1 MGESGP
7 RRADLTTASAE
18 AAWARLHH
26 GLDPARVP
34 LLQPWLR
41 AVWAVA
47 RPLRAVP
54 PTAVTVLGAVLAI
67 DAVLFAADQPWVA
80 LALVAV
86 AAFCDALDGA
96 IALLTGRASASGA
109 LADKVADRIADSAF
123 ALTIWRCGA
132 PLWLAVTA
140 GAISLVHEALRET
153 LGGARRSRITVAERP
168 TRVICTMLACAAAGV
183 SAATWPPTVCAAVWV
198 VLGVIGIVQVALP

>member
-7 RRADLTTASAE
+7 RRAGLTTSAE

-41 AVWAVA
+41 VVWSVA

-54 PTAVTVLGAVLAI
+54 PIAVTVLGAVLAI
-67 DAVLFAADQPWVA
+67 DALLLAADQPWVA
-80 LALVAV
+80 LALVVV
-86 AAFCDALDGA
+86 AAWCDALDGA
-96 IALLTGRASASGA
+96 IAALTGRASAGGA
-109 LADKVADRIADSAF
+109 LADKIADRIADSAF

-132 PLWLAVTA
+132 PLWLAVLA
-140 GAISLVHEALRET
+140 GVSSLVLEGVREVF
-153 LGGARRSRITVAERP
+153 GGARRSRITVAERP
-168 TRVICTMLACAAAGV
+168 TRVICTVLACGAAGV
-183 SAATWPPTVCAAVWV
+183 SAAAWPPTVCAAVWAS
-198 VLGVIGIVQVALP
+198 LGVIGIVQVVPA